1 MTITDVRVR
10 KITTTSAVRA
20 IASIVIDDC
29 FIIKELRIIEG
40 TNGLFVAMPRRATP
54 NGDMVDIVHPLNSET
69 RAMIEEAVLKAY
81 NEAE

>member
-1 MTITDVRVR
+1 MTAC
-10 KITTTSAVRA
+10 TTSAVRA
-20 IASIVIDDC
+20 IASIVIYDC
-29 FIIKELRIIEG
+29 FIIKELRIIEC